1 MTAGRAASELTLR
14 RGRLVIAAVI
24 KLLIWFGIIACLSQ
38 AALLSG
44 LNLAVFSVSRLR
56 LEVDAASGNAQ
67 ARMVLALRAQSNLVL
82 STIIWGNVAA
92 NVLLT
97 LLSHAVLAGVL
108 GFLFS
113 TVVITYLGEILPQA
127 LFTRHALTITAR
139 LAPLLKIYEMLL
151 YVVAKPT
158 ALLLDRWLGAEA
170 VSYLREREFR
180 VLIAHHVKARSPELG
195 VLEGTGALNFL
206 DLDDITL
213 AEEGAVLDPRSVIEL
228 PVRNGQPQFPPY
240 QHSVSDSF
248 LQQINASGKRWV
260 IIVDRSGQPYAALD
274 AHRFLRNTLLGAAAD
289 PSDYLRRP
297 IVAADERTPLG
308 NLLGRLTLRSTAA
321 AEDVVVD
328 NVILLWSPQRRRIIS
343 GSDLLGRLLRGI
355 AQQQP

>member
-1 MTAGRAASELTLR
+1 M
-14 RGRLVIAAVI
+14 
-24 KLLIWFGIIACLSQ
+24 KLLIWLGICVCISQ
-38 AALLSG
+38 TALLSG

-56 LEVDAASGNAQ
+56 LEVEAASGNAQ
-67 ARMVLALRAQSNLVL
+67 ARTVLALRSNSNLVL
-82 STIIWGNVAA
+82 STLIWGNVAA
-92 NVLLT
+92 SVLLT

-127 LFTRHALTITAR
+127 LLTRHALNASAR
-139 LAPLLKIYEMLL
+139 LAPLIKVYEMLL

-158 ALLLDRWLGAEA
+158 ALLLDAWLGPEA
-170 VSYLREREFR
+170 VTYLREREFR
-180 VLIAHHVKARSPELG
+180 VLIAQHVKARSPELG

-213 AEEGAVLDPRSVIEL
+213 AEEGATLDPRSIIEL
-228 PVRNGQPQFPPY
+228 PARAGQPQFPAY
-240 QHSVSDSF
+240 QHAVSDSF
-248 LQQINASGKRWV
+248 LQQVNASGRRWV
-260 IIVDRSGQPYAALD
+260 IIVDRTGQPYAALD
-274 AHRFLRNTLLGAAAD
+274 AHRFLRNALLGTAPN

-308 NLLGRLTLRSTAA
+308 NVLGRLTLRSTATS
-321 AEDVVVD
+321 EDVVVD